1 MKILINHKLISDAP
15 YKEDNE
21 GFFVFDNT
29 EDIEQIKREILHG
42 TSTCY
47 LVSGYRGVGKTSFI
61 SKVEH
66 EINKE
71 DISRGIFIKINT
83 PKYESYSFLL
93 RKIIRGIYLSISNHY
108 NISNLRKQNRNIIK
122 RIELLF
128 DRTFSDVEHLQKN
141 SLKHEKA
148 SSLNLSVNFKKL
160 TVLVIAFVVT
170 GLNLKFDLIDLITSF
185 KWNKYI
191 DLFLFSFPTFW
202 ATFEL
207 FKYKRTLSKTDTEF
221 AEISRKTLY
230 DDEIAETQLINLLE
244 DLNTIG
250 MKPVFVLDE
259 LDKIDKVEQLESL
272 IGDLKPVMLSGL
284 ASFILVS
291 GQELYYKFNTAHVH
305 DDALIASIFS
315 NTVHIPLLSKKGFFD
330 MFKKILGDP
339 NLINEKPVQDYVN
352 SQILNSN
359 RLPRRFIHLIRQD
372 LSWENE
378 KAYLKLDDNDMKAY
392 DTDAKLLK
400 IIDLLKE
407 KELLASGYGEGI
419 IDFFTTQL
427 HIWTQ
432 KIKLRGNSFFNK
444 EEVYNLE
451 NDYKSSHPSWYFTRL
466 NTLITSLLE
475 KLSELDLLEKMIE
488 NPDEDEEIIYYRWTK
503 RVTIKTDINMDVESE
518 FQSQFLSSFIEF
530 EISLRKVYEEV
541 FKNNNLGRRY
551 SPSQMIKALED
562 VEIKLLKRLKDGDK
576 FDLKSI
582 IDLRNR
588 IVHGESINLN
598 DLDNAHNYNVQ
609 LTKITSHLN
618 TEYIYYI
625 IKEHLKVFDYSIIDI
640 LPVPIFDYEAVHKT
654 DEKAEKILF
663 AVKNIGNLDIASFRR
678 FMASV
683 FEFIKNYTEKS
694 SPGIYYVFIFHEM
707 NMKSPRDRTI
717 KQMFDNMI
725 RDHFFLL
732 KDNIVTLYILKEE
745 DTDLQEKISKT
756 LDNFLKKE
764 SESERIR
771 DILR

>member
-1 MKILINHKLISDAP
+1 MKILINHKFISDAP
-15 YKEDNE
+15 FKGDNE
-21 GFFVFDNT
+21 DFFVFDNI

-93 RKIIRGIYLSISNHY
+93 RKIIRGIYLSTSNHY
-108 NISNLRKQNRNIIK
+108 NIADLRKQNRNIIK

-141 SLKHEKA
+141 SLKHEKV
-148 SSLNLSVNFKKL
+148 SSLNFSVNLKKL
-160 TVLVIAFVVT
+160 TILVIAFVVT
-170 GLNLKFDLIDLITSF
+170 GLNLKFNLIDVITSF
-185 KWNKYI
+185 RRNKYI
-191 DLFLFSFPTFW
+191 DLFLFSIPAFW

-207 FKYKRTLSKTDTEF
+207 FKYKKTLSKTDTEF

-250 MKPVFVLDE
+250 LYPVFVLDE
-259 LDKIDKVEQLESL
+259 LDKIDNVEQLESL

-291 GQELYYKFNTAHVH
+291 GQELYYKFNSAHVH

-330 MFKKILGDP
+330 MFKKILDDP
-339 NLINEKPVQDYVN
+339 NLINEKPIQDYVN

-372 LSWENE
+372 LRWENE

-392 DTDAKLLK
+392 ETDAKLLK

-407 KELLASGYGEGI
+407 KELLEAGYGEGI

-427 HIWTQ
+427 HIWIQ

-444 EEVYNLE
+444 EEVYNIE

-466 NTLITSLLE
+466 NTLIASLLE
-475 KLSELDLLEKMIE
+475 KLSELDFLEKMIE
-488 NPDEDEEIIYYRWTK
+488 KSEQDEEIIYYRWTEQ
-503 RVTIKTDINMDVESE
+503 VTIKTDINIDAESE
-518 FQSQFLSSFIEF
+518 FQSQFLSNFIKF
-530 EISLRKVYEEV
+530 ESSLRKIYEDV
-541 FKNNNLGRRY
+541 FRNNNLKRRH

-562 VEIKLLKRLKDGDK
+562 VEIKPLRWIKDDDKNGLKP
-576 FDLKSI
+576 I
-582 IDLRNR
+582 MDLRNR

-598 DLDNAHNYNVQ
+598 DLDNAHIYNVQ
-609 LTKITSHLN
+609 LTKIRSQLN
-618 TEYIYYI
+618 TEYTYYI
-625 IKEHLKVFDYSIIDI
+625 IKKNLNVFDYFITDT
-640 LPVPIFDYEAVHKT
+640 PFTPIFDCEAVHKT
-654 DEKAEKILF
+654 DDKAEKIIF
-663 AVKNIGNLDIASFRR
+663 TVNDIQNFDVDSFRR

-683 FEFIKNYTEKS
+683 LNYIRDYNEKS
-694 SPGIYYVFIFHEM
+694 SQGIYYVFIFHGI
-707 NMKSPRDRTI
+707 NIKSSRDRTL
-717 KQMFDNMI
+717 KQMFDGTI
-725 RDHFFLL
+725 SDHFFSL
-732 KDNIVTLYILKEE
+732 KDKIVTLYIPKEE
-745 DTDLQEKISKT
+745 NTDLQETVAKT
-756 LDNFLKKE
+756 LDNLLKKGFN
-764 SESERIR
+764 SERIK
-771 DILR
+771 DIVQ